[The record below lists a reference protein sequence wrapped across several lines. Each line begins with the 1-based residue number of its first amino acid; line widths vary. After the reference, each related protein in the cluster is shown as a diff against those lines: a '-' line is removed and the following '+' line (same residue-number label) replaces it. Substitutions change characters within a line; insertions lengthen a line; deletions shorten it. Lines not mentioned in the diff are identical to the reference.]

1 MTEKYT
7 GKKGRKALTPAQKAQ
22 KNRVVGRG
30 EPMRA
35 AAELPEPP
43 SQLSLEALA
52 EWERVGSYLLL
63 TERVANVDRQSLAA
77 YATSFSLY
85 CGAMEE
91 LLVNGQPLWGLSNMR
106 PKPSVFSEIAWDHGR
121 QTMRL
126 ARAFGMTARCR
137 HLDQRVTG
145 RPATPQE
152 IHDLRGTEKRRK
164 PKGRTYKSI
173 DFPEQSV
180 RPPEWFSLCELAGR
194 EWSRLVGQLSALDLW
209 TPLDVA
215 AVTIGCASF
224 ALSLMCCDLL
234 KTDEQTAI
242 EIGEGVAVKNP
253 LLVIR
258 SRHVELCNE
267 VWKDYG
273 MTPLDRVNFSRMD
286 GRDDDAGDRP
296 HRLAMFPD
304 EVA

>member
-1 MTEKYT
+1 MSIDPKVIE
-7 GKKGRKALTPAQKAQ
+7 PAGYSLK
-22 KNRVVGRG
+22 
-30 EPMRA
+30 A
-35 AAELPEPP
+35 AAKRCGMHMGVIGCPICDQNFNNYGGMIVVECVKCNFQFPEDWWTVYSSGVNDGRRINAGGAELSGGMKVRMDNP
-43 SQLSLEALA
+43 
-52 EWERVGSYLLL
+52 Y
-63 TERVANVDRQSLAA
+63 
-77 YATSFSLY
+77 Y
-85 CGAMEE
+85 
-91 LLVNGQPLWGLSNMR
+91 
-106 PKPSVFSEIAWDHGR
+106 
-121 QTMRL
+121 
-126 ARAFGMTARCR
+126 RAGCR

-173 DFPEQSV
+173 DFPEHSV

-224 ALSLMCCDLL
+224 ALSLMCCDRL

-258 SRHVELCNE
+258 SKHVELCNE

-286 GRDDDAGDRP
+286 GRDDGAGDGP